1 MHPRKKHL
9 PTLMLSLCIVAGVF
23 VPGNASAS
31 RLAVTDKPSP
41 RMEDKH
47 AGDHTANT
55 ARRPTAQDALL
66 TPPAR
71 RWPRAAGAEKLTHLP
86 VPGPFNQAAAPQPVA
101 LMPAAQVTL
110 ARGMTF
116 RKLLRRRTLG

>member
-1 MHPRKKHL
+1 MRPRKKHL
-9 PTLMLSLCIVAGVF
+9 PTLMLSLCIVTGAF

-47 AGDHTANT
+47 AGDHTAHT
-55 ARRPTAQDALL
+55 APRPTAQDALL
-66 TPPAR
+66 TPPPR

-86 VPGPFNQAAAPQPVA
+86 GPGPLDQAAAPQPVA
-101 LMPAAQVTL
+101 LVPAAQVTL

>member
-9 PTLMLSLCIVAGVF
+9 PTLMLSLCIVTGAF

-47 AGDHTANT
+47 AGDHTAHT
-55 ARRPTAQDALL
+55 APRPTAQDALL

-71 RWPRAAGAEKLTHLP
+71 RWPRAAGAEKLTHLS
-86 VPGPFNQAAAPQPVA
+86 VPGPFNQAAASQPVA
-101 LMPAAQVTL
+101 LVPAAQVTL